1 MALMVGDL
9 AATLRVD
16 DRQMGAGLRRG
27 EGQMRASGARIAAD
41 AGRAGDRAGRQ
52 LGDGLADGA
61 ADGADRAGGR
71 ITSAF
76 RGFGAALLGLSIGG
90 ALMSGLGDALEQ
102 GKIPGRLEA
111 QLGPGTAIAAQSGRV
126 AGDLYAGAITDSV
139 EDAADILRGIA
150 QSGLL
155 PPEATE
161 AQMRDMGRRV
171 ADTAA
176 VMGEDVSA
184 VSRAVGQMMRTG
196 VADSAEQAMDI
207 LVRGTQNGNN
217 AAGDLLDT
225 FTEYST
231 QFRSLGLDGAT
242 SLSLIQQGLQGGARD
257 ADVVADAIKE
267 FAIEAVAG
275 GDKVRDGFEALDLD
289 ADALFEAIG
298 TGGEGAR
305 DAFTTVL
312 DTLRDV
318 EDATERNEIATDL
331 FGTKAEDLAAALYSL
346 DPASAVDA
354 LGDVKGAVDDAGDA
368 MRDNAATKIEVFKR
382 GLTQGVVNVLG
393 TQVIPAFER
402 AGRFIRDHGT
412 ELKVAAGIITAVL
425 LPALIRSGIQA
436 TITGT
441 QVVAAWVMMGIQ
453 SMLNAAK
460 MAAAWLIAMGPVG
473 LIIAAVVGLVAL
485 IIANWETVKE
495 WTIKIWDWLWQKLK
509 WVAEKV
515 VDIFLNFT
523 LVGLII
529 KHWSTIKTKTT
540 EIWNNVVDWI
550 KKIPGRI
557 VDFFLN
563 WTLVGRIIRHWSDI
577 KDGTKRKAEEML
589 DFVKGIPRTIV
600 DYFADLRADM
610 TDKGKDIARGIW
622 DGIKGMGTWLKNQV
636 TSWAK
641 QYIPGPIASVLGINS
656 PSRVMRDEVGRW
668 IPAGVAAGIEAGAP
682 AVERSM
688 QSLVRVDRR
697 AVLDGPGTAPA
708 ASSAPPSAF
717 AAGASGGGVHIEHW
731 HAGDA
736 TADQLAAALDWQA
749 RGRG

>member
-61 ADGADRAGGR
+61 ADGADRAGDR
-71 ITSAF
+71 ITSSL
-76 RGFGAALLGLSIGG
+76 RGFGAAVLGAGIGAALL
-90 ALMSGLGDALEQ
+90 SGLGDALDQ
-102 GKIPGRLEA
+102 GRIPGRLEA
-111 QLGPGTAIAAQSGRV
+111 QLGPGTAIAAQSGQV
-126 AGDLYAGAITDSV
+126 AGALYAGAITGSV

-150 QSGLL
+150 HNGLL

-161 AQMRDMGRRV
+161 AQMQNMGRRV

-176 VMGEDVSA
+176 VLGEDVSK
-184 VSRAVGQMMRTG
+184 VSRAVGTMLKTG
-196 VADSAEQAMDI
+196 VANSAEEAMDI
-207 LVRGTQNGNN
+207 LVRGGQNGVNV
-217 AAGDLLDT
+217 AEDLLDT
-225 FTEYST
+225 FTEYPT
-231 QFRSLGLDGAT
+231 QFRDMGLSGEMAMG
-242 SLSLIQQGLQGGARD
+242 LLQQGLQAGARD

-267 FAIEAVAG
+267 FSIEAVAG
-275 GDKVRDGFEALDLD
+275 SEKVAGGFEELGLNAEEM
-289 ADALFEAIG
+289 FEAIG
-298 TGGEGAR
+298 KGGDSANGA
-305 DAFTTVL
+305 L
-312 DTLRDV
+312 DLTLDKLRDV
-318 EDATERNEIATDL
+318 EDPIERNAIAVEL
-331 FGTKAEDLAAALYSL
+331 FGTKAEDLGDALYAL
-346 DPASAVDA
+346 DPSSAVDA
-354 LGDVKGAVDDAGDA
+354 LGDVKGATDAAGDA

-402 AGRFIRDHGT
+402 AGRFISAHGT

-436 TITGT
+436 TITGA

-485 IIANWETVKE
+485 IIANWDTVKE

-529 KHWSTIKTKTT
+529 KHWSTIKTKTS
-540 EIWNNVVDWI
+540 EIWNSVIDWI
-550 KKIPGRI
+550 KKIPGR
-557 VDFFLN
+557 VLDFFLN
-563 WTLVGRIIRHWSDI
+563 WTLAGRIIQHWSDI
-577 KDGTKRKAEEML
+577 KDGTKRKAGEML
-589 DFVKGIPRTIV
+589 DYVRGIPGDIV
-600 DYFADLRADM
+600 DYFAGLRDDM
-610 TDKGKDIARGIW
+610 TDKGKDIARGVW
-622 DGIKGMGTWLKNQV
+622 DGISAMGSWLKDKV
-636 TSWAK
+636 TSWAS

-656 PSRVMRDEVGRW
+656 PSRVLRDEVGRW
-668 IPAGVAAGIEAGAP
+668 IPAGVVAGIEAGAP

-688 QSLVRVDRR
+688 QSLVSVDRR
-697 AVLDGPGTAPA
+697 MVLDGPGPA
-708 ASSAPPSAF
+708 ATASSATVPSAF
-717 AAGASGGGVHIEHW
+717 TAGTGGGVHIEHW

-736 TADQLAAALDWQA
+736 SADQLAAALDWQA